1 MRAGLD
7 IGGTKAVA
15 VVAGRDG
22 EGLREVRIE
31 SWTRGTWEQD
41 FETLARTLDG
51 LLAESGVAPE
61 DLETLGVS
69 AAGPLEP
76 VRGIVLNPPNLPG
89 WENAPVGPYFEKRL
103 KVRVRVE
110 NDANAAA
117 LAEWRFGAGRGSC
130 NLAFLTMSTGV
141 GAGLILDGRL
151 YRGARFQAGEIGHVP
166 VVPEGRPCAC
176 GLRGC
181 LETYTGGA
189 ALAARL
195 RSDVAEGRSPAILE
209 LAGGD
214 SGAVTTETWVEAIRA
229 GDPYAVALRDEYV
242 DHLSRGLAI
251 LVTTLDLERV
261 ILGTIVQRNPD
272 LLLEP
277 LQVRVGERVWKSHHD
292 VQVLAG
298 ELGERMPA
306 YAALSVAELE
316 PLSP

>member
-1 MRAGLD
+1 
-7 IGGTKAVA
+7 
-15 VVAGRDG
+15 
-22 EGLREVRIE
+22 
-31 SWTRGTWEQD
+31 
-41 FETLARTLDG
+41 
-51 LLAESGVAPE
+51 
-61 DLETLGVS
+61 
-69 AAGPLEP
+69 
-76 VRGIVLNPPNLPG
+76 
-89 WENAPVGPYFEKRL
+89 
-103 KVRVRVE
+103 
-110 NDANAAA
+110 
-117 LAEWRFGAGRGSC
+117 
-130 NLAFLTMSTGV
+130 
-141 GAGLILDGRL
+141 
-151 YRGARFQAGEIGHVP
+151 
-166 VVPEGRPCAC
+166 
-176 GLRGC
+176 
-181 LETYTGGA
+181 
-189 ALAARL
+189 
-195 RSDVAEGRSPAILE
+195 VAEGRSPAILE